1 VLALPGSA
9 WAVPP
14 HIAFLDLISG
24 PATGNGDTSRGQT
37 AKVNGTIVTLWGTN
51 LGSSQGSSTIT
62 VCGLAPSAVYYW
74 GNATPPACG
83 PANLYNGYQKLQCVI
98 FQIARTTPSGANNVV
113 VTVGGQASASTTFT
127 VRPGT
132 ILFAATSGGDFT
144 SMQAGLNWI
153 DSNSA
158 SGGDILYVKSGLSAT
173 GGVTYPGAEV
183 QVGDST
189 RDGFVLSF
197 SGSGPRITYSKFK
210 VYGGQTPALSQ
221 GVTLDA
227 GARQSHPGPAR

>member
-1 VLALPGSA
+1 MRLLAAVIVALVLALPGSA

-62 VCGLAPSAVYYW
+62 AGGVAPSAIYYW

-83 PANLYNGYQKLQCVI
+83 PANLYNAYQKLQCVI

-113 VTVGGQASASTTFT
+113 VTVERTSLCADDLY
-127 VRPGT
+127 R
-132 ILFAATSGGDFT
+132 AARD
-144 SMQAGLNWI
+144 
-153 DSNSA
+153 DSLR
-158 SGGDILYVKSGLSAT
+158 GH
-173 GGVTYPGAEV
+173 E
-183 QVGDST
+183 
-189 RDGFVLSF
+189 R
-197 SGSGPRITYSKFK
+197 R
-210 VYGGQTPALSQ
+210 
-221 GVTLDA
+221 
-227 GARQSHPGPAR
+227 